1 MNVRKGEKSRPRRG
15 SCYTQVTGT
24 LKTTK
29 EPIPMQTHKGLYYDL
44 PSKDSH
50 CLCHSGSEMK
60 ALSLEVQDI
69 Y

>member
-1 MNVRKGEKSRPRRG
+1 MSKLQGPP
-15 SCYTQVTGT
+15 
-24 LKTTK
+24 KTTE
-29 EPIPMQTHKGLYYDL
+29 EPILMQTHKGLYYDL